1 MVVGTL
7 LKLNI
12 EAGNARNTGTTQ
24 ASSSARILEQLKPV
38 TQSSSAIHGINM
50 ILATWVYVPVG
61 FPHAGFQQLQTSQG
75 QHCSELPC
83 VYDTGPT

>member
-24 ASSSARILEQLKPV
+24 ASSSARILEQLKSV
-38 TQSSSAIHGINM
+38 TQSSSASSAIHGINM

-61 FPHAGFQQLQTSQG
+61 FPHAGTTTSNIAGSALQRTS
-75 QHCSELPC
+75 LRL
-83 VYDTGPT
+83 

>member
-1 MVVGTL
+1 MVAGTL

-24 ASSSARILEQLKPV
+24 ASSFARILEQLKSV

-61 FPHAGFQQLQTSQG
+61 FPHAGTTPSNIAGSALQRTS
-75 QHCSELPC
+75 LRL
-83 VYDTGPT
+83 

>member
-24 ASSSARILEQLKPV
+24 ASSSARILEQLKSV

-61 FPHAGFQQLQTSQG
+61 FPHAGTTTSNIAGSALQRTS
-75 QHCSELPC
+75 LRL
-83 VYDTGPT
+83 